1 MISRRHIRVKVMQ
14 SVYALTTS
22 HSDNLVKEEKFIRA
36 SVDKMFDLYVLQIS
50 LFIELKKL
58 AKKLHKASSNSRL
71 KIGAQE
77 SSTKFI
83 DNLVLES
90 FETSSSVSIYEADHA
105 LNQWRDHDEYI
116 RMIYDEMIDSEIF
129 AIYMND
135 GESSF
140 KKDRK
145 FIEDL
150 FVQIIA
156 PNEKLADFYEDTF
169 IGWVDDIPFV
179 NSWMLKTIK
188 DLKKDKTFILPAL
201 YKNDE
206 DEQFAVKLFRKVVLN
221 QEAYEQEIVKK
232 TPNWE
237 LERIAE
243 IDVILLKLG
252 IAEFLEFPSI
262 PVRVTIN
269 EYIELSKDYSSN
281 KSNVF
286 INGVLDKLQKDFSES
301 KRMKKMGRGLL

>member
-1 MISRRHIRVKVMQ
+1 
-14 SVYALTTS
+14 
-22 HSDNLVKEEKFIRA
+22 
-36 SVDKMFDLYVLQIS
+36 
-50 LFIELKKL
+50 
-58 AKKLHKASSNSRL
+58 
-71 KIGAQE
+71 
-77 SSTKFI
+77 
-83 DNLVLES
+83 
-90 FETSSSVSIYEADHA
+90 
-105 LNQWRDHDEYI
+105 
-116 RMIYDEMIDSEIF
+116 MIDSEIF

-301 KRMKKMGRGLL
+301 KRMHKIGRGLL

>member
-36 SVDKMFDLYVLQIS
+36 SIDKMFDLYVLQIS
-50 LFIELKKL
+50 LLIELKKL
-58 AKKLHKASSNSRL
+58 AKKLHEVSANSRL
-71 KIGAQE
+71 KISPQE

-83 DNLVLES
+83 DNQILES

-105 LNQWRDHDEYI
+105 LNQWRDHDEYV
-116 RMIYDEMIDSEIF
+116 RMIYDEMIGSD
-129 AIYMND
+129 IYTNYEND
-135 GESSF
+135 KESSF

-150 FVQIIA
+150 FIQIIA

-169 IGWVDDIPFV
+169 IGWVDDIPYV
-179 NSWMLKTIK
+179 NSWMLKTVK

-201 YKNDE
+201 YKNEE

-243 IDVILLKLG
+243 IDVILLKMG

-269 EYIELSKDYSSN
+269 EYIELSKDYSSS

-286 INGVLDKLQKDFSES
+286 INGVLDKLQKDFAES
-301 KRMKKMGRGLL
+301 KRIKKIGRGLV

>member
-1 MISRRHIRVKVMQ
+1 MQ

-129 AIYMND
+129 ATYMND
-135 GESSF
+135 KESSF

-301 KRMKKMGRGLL
+301 KRMNKIGRGLL

>member
-1 MISRRHIRVKVMQ
+1 MQ

-50 LFIELKKL
+50 LLIELKKL

-71 KIGAQE
+71 KIGAHE

-105 LNQWRDHDEYI
+105 LNQWKDHDEYI

-135 GESSF
+135 AESSF

-301 KRMKKMGRGLL
+301 KRMNKIGRGLL

>member
-1 MISRRHIRVKVMQ
+1 MQ

-135 GESSF
+135 AEFSF

-301 KRMKKMGRGLL
+301 KRMNKIGRGLL

>member
-1 MISRRHIRVKVMQ
+1 MQ

-83 DNLVLES
+83 DNMVLES

-301 KRMKKMGRGLL
+301 KRMHKIGRGLL

>member
-1 MISRRHIRVKVMQ
+1 MQ

-71 KIGAQE
+71 KIGAKE

-301 KRMKKMGRGLL
+301 KRMHKIGRGLL

>member
-1 MISRRHIRVKVMQ
+1 MQ

-71 KIGAQE
+71 KIGAKE

-135 GESSF
+135 EESSF

-301 KRMKKMGRGLL
+301 KRMNKIGRGLL

>member
-1 MISRRHIRVKVMQ
+1 MQ

-36 SVDKMFDLYVLQIS
+36 SIDKMFDLYVLQIS

-58 AKKLHKASSNSRL
+58 AKKLHTASSNSRL
-71 KIGAQE
+71 KIGAE
-77 SSTKFI
+77 EASTKFL

-90 FETSSSVSIYEADHA
+90 FESSSSVSIYEADHA
-105 LNQWRDHDEYI
+105 LSHWRDHDEYL

-206 DEQFAVKLFRKVVLN
+206 DEEFAVKLFRKVVLN
-221 QEAYEQEIVKK
+221 QETYEQEIVKK

-301 KRMKKMGRGLL
+301 KRMNKIGRGLL

>member
-1 MISRRHIRVKVMQ
+1 
-14 SVYALTTS
+14 
-22 HSDNLVKEEKFIRA
+22 
-36 SVDKMFDLYVLQIS
+36 
-50 LFIELKKL
+50 
-58 AKKLHKASSNSRL
+58 
-71 KIGAQE
+71 
-77 SSTKFI
+77 
-83 DNLVLES
+83 
-90 FETSSSVSIYEADHA
+90 
-105 LNQWRDHDEYI
+105 
-116 RMIYDEMIDSEIF
+116 
-129 AIYMND
+129 MND
-135 GESSF
+135 SDSSF

-145 FIEDL
+145 FIESL
-150 FVQIIA
+150 FVEIIA

-179 NSWMLKTIK
+179 NSWMLKSLK
-188 DLKKDKTFILPAL
+188 DLKKDKSFILPTL

-221 QEAYEQEIVKK
+221 QEDFEQEIVKK

-269 EYIELSKDYSSN
+269 EYIELAKDYSSS

-301 KRMKKMGRGLL
+301 KRMNKIGRGLL

>member
-1 MISRRHIRVKVMQ
+1 MQ

-36 SVDKMFDLYVLQIS
+36 SIDKMFELYVLQIS
-50 LFIELKKL
+50 LLIELKKL

-71 KIGAQE
+71 KIGASE

-90 FETSSSVSIYEADHA
+90 FESSSSVSIYEADHA
-105 LNQWRDHDEYI
+105 LNQWGDHDEYV
-116 RMIYDEMIDSEIF
+116 RMIYDEMIDSVIF
-129 AIYMND
+129 ANYMND
-135 GESSF
+135 SDSSF

-145 FIEDL
+145 FIESL
-150 FVQIIA
+150 FVEIIA

-179 NSWMLKTIK
+179 NSWMLKSLK
-188 DLKKDKTFILPAL
+188 DLKKDKSFILPTL

-221 QEAYEQEIVKK
+221 QEDFEQEIVKK

-269 EYIELSKDYSSN
+269 EYIELAKDYSSS

-301 KRMKKMGRGLL
+301 KRMNKIGRGLL

>member
-1 MISRRHIRVKVMQ
+1 
-14 SVYALTTS
+14 
-22 HSDNLVKEEKFIRA
+22 
-36 SVDKMFDLYVLQIS
+36 MFDLYVLQIS

>member
-1 MISRRHIRVKVMQ
+1 
-14 SVYALTTS
+14 
-22 HSDNLVKEEKFIRA
+22 
-36 SVDKMFDLYVLQIS
+36 
-50 LFIELKKL
+50 
-58 AKKLHKASSNSRL
+58 
-71 KIGAQE
+71 
-77 SSTKFI
+77 
-83 DNLVLES
+83 
-90 FETSSSVSIYEADHA
+90 
-105 LNQWRDHDEYI
+105 
-116 RMIYDEMIDSEIF
+116 
-129 AIYMND
+129 
-135 GESSF
+135 
-140 KKDRK
+140 
-145 FIEDL
+145 
-150 FVQIIA
+150 
-156 PNEKLADFYEDTF
+156 LADFYEDTF

-301 KRMKKMGRGLL
+301 KRMNKIGRGLL

>member
-1 MISRRHIRVKVMQ
+1 MQ

-116 RMIYDEMIDSEIF
+116 RMIYDEMIDSEVF

-135 GESSF
+135 AESSF

-301 KRMKKMGRGLL
+301 KRMNKIGRGLL

>member
-1 MISRRHIRVKVMQ
+1 MQ

-135 GESSF
+135 EESSF

-206 DEQFAVKLFRKVVLN
+206 DEQFAVKLFRKIVLN

-301 KRMKKMGRGLL
+301 KRMHKIGRGLL

>member
-1 MISRRHIRVKVMQ
+1 MQ

>member
-1 MISRRHIRVKVMQ
+1 MQ

-83 DNLVLES
+83 DNMVLES

-116 RMIYDEMIDSEIF
+116 RMIYDEMIDSEVF

-135 GESSF
+135 AESSF

-301 KRMKKMGRGLL
+301 KRMNKIGRGLL

>member
-1 MISRRHIRVKVMQ
+1 MQ

-301 KRMKKMGRGLL
+301 KRMNKIGRGLL

>member
-36 SVDKMFDLYVLQIS
+36 SIDKMFELYVLQIS
-50 LFIELKKL
+50 LLIELKKL

-71 KIGAQE
+71 KIGASE

-90 FETSSSVSIYEADHA
+90 FESSSSVSIYEADHA
-105 LNQWRDHDEYI
+105 LNHWGDHDEYV
-116 RMIYDEMIDSEIF
+116 RMIYDEMIDSVIF
-129 AIYMND
+129 ANYMND
-135 GESSF
+135 SDSSF

-145 FIEDL
+145 FIESL
-150 FVQIIA
+150 FVEIIA

-179 NSWMLKTIK
+179 NSWMLKSLK
-188 DLKKDKTFILPAL
+188 DLKKDKSFILPTL

-221 QEAYEQEIVKK
+221 QEDFEQEIVKK

-269 EYIELSKDYSSN
+269 EYIELAKDYSSS

-301 KRMKKMGRGLL
+301 KRMNKIGRGLL

>member
-301 KRMKKMGRGLL
+301 KRMNKIGRGLL

>member
-1 MISRRHIRVKVMQ
+1 MQ

-71 KIGAQE
+71 KIGSQE

-301 KRMKKMGRGLL
+301 KRMNKIGRGLL

>member
-1 MISRRHIRVKVMQ
+1 MQ

-71 KIGAQE
+71 KIGAKE

-301 KRMKKMGRGLL
+301 KRMNKIGRGLL